1 MFDEVNV
8 ATALHRL
15 AKLQPPQGSA
25 GPAALF
31 SSEPFV
37 RLVAAA
43 ATLLP
48 RFGAQA
54 VSNTLWAFA
63 TLGYFPADD
72 LLDRIGRHAA
82 ATMSTFRPQA
92 TSNTLWAMAKLGE
105 EFFLS
110 FRTFSFRFFPHRVF
124 PPFSRRFSSFFSS
137 PVFFISLF
145 FSSPALTP
153 PAPLSSPS
161 SSPFT
166 SSSFQAT
173 SPATSSSPPAPP
185 R

>member
-15 AKLQPPQGSA
+15 AKLQPPLGSA

-31 SSEPFV
+31 SSDPFA

-72 LLDRIGRHAA
+72 LLDRIARHAA

-105 EFFLS
+105 KREREREEGDGKKFELFAIFFS
-110 FRTFSFRFFPHRVF
+110 TFSFL
-124 PPFSRRFSSFFSS
+124 
-137 PVFFISLF
+137 FISLAHSF
-145 FSSPALTP
+145 QLCLSLSFLHPLP
-153 PAPLSSPS
+153 PTQRPLSP
-161 SSPFT
+161 
-166 SSSFQAT
+166 
-173 SPATSSSPPAPP
+173 
-185 R
+185 